1 MDANTIQILT
11 TLANKAIAREKAARE
26 ALAESVTDM
35 AQGVQPSAM
44 RKVTEEAANAL
55 PYRMLLEGAEVVDFG
70 KAFTTLCKRL
80 TKRVLQSGPGS
91 SSCPFTNEAERL
103 EFAGYR
109 AFLDATEAFEEEPA
123 APAKTYEHGL
133 NLGDWVFVH
142 DAWHPVLDLDDIQV
156 VVPFMTAHLTVRQMQ
171 DHLPRP

>member
-1 MDANTIQILT
+1 MDANTIQVLT
-11 TLANKAIAREKAARE
+11 ALANKAIAREKAARE
-26 ALAESVTDM
+26 ALAESLTDM

-55 PYRMLLEGAEVVDFG
+55 PYRMLLEDAEAVDFG
-70 KAFTTLCKRL
+70 KAFTTLRKRL

-109 AFLDATEAFEEEPA
+109 AFLDATEAFEAEPA

-133 NLGDWVFVH
+133 NLGDWVFVF
-142 DAWHPVLDLDDIQV
+142 DGWHPVLDLDEIEA
-156 VVPFMTAHLTVRQMQ
+156 VVPHMTARLTVAEMR
-171 DHLPRP
+171 DRLARP